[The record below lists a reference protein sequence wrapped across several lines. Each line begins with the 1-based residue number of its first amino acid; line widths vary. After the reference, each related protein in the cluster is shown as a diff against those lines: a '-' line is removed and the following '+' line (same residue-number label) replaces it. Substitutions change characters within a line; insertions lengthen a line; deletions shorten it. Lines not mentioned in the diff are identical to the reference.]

1 MKQILVE
8 EVFQLAGPASLS
20 VPDDTSLK
28 EIVDRFA
35 HQPSIRAIFLVDS
48 KQRFCGMLRR
58 VDLAKWLYL
67 KLFGKTGGGKASTGE
82 AIRFALAEK
91 AKDLARGDSESM
103 GVHPEDTLQEAM
115 NQMIFHGEAIIPV
128 VDKDGKILGDLR
140 ISEVLLK
147 ALELEET

>member
-1 MKQILVE
+1 MKQILVS
-8 EVFQLAGPASLS
+8 EVYNLAGPASLS
-20 VPDDTSLK
+20 VPDGTSLK
-28 EIVDRFA
+28 EIVERFA
-35 HQPSIRAIFLVDS
+35 HEPAIRAIFLTDS
-48 KQRFCGMLRR
+48 EQKFCGMLRR

-67 KLFGKTGGGKASTGE
+67 KLFGKTGGGRASTGE
-82 AIRFALAEK
+82 AIRFAFAEK
-91 AKDLARGDSESM
+91 AMDLARGDSESM

-128 VDKDGKILGDLR
+128 LDKEDKILGDLR